1 MDIETLATSAVK
13 DSIAKTDLLSPYIN
27 EKDKEPSWDGNI
39 YLYKSADKS
48 KSNLKGRVPVQ
59 IKGCST
65 VDLAHDRIKF
75 SVDCKDLE
83 NYLQDGGVIYF
94 VVGVSEDGEQK
105 KIYYAPLLPV
115 NLQEIL
121 EDCKESKTLEFSEF
135 PTDNKEKI
143 NLFFGFFDDK
153 QKQASF
159 VNSPILSLE
168 DYEKNI
174 KEITFS
180 QYTSHPERINPVK
193 VFFDPR
199 INWYVNLKDISI
211 PHPIRRF
218 PGDLYLS
225 QQISSEI
232 TVGSRLF
239 YKHYER
245 IHSKEDT
252 TISIGKSVKIVI
264 PDKSPQKMTIRL
276 LSTSILEDACM
287 DLDFFLS
294 ALSSQQ
300 FEIGKDVF
308 PLVLTDKQLTNLDIE
323 ANKERLFRLGRLYD
337 LFKML
342 GLNTGIDL
350 AKLSED
356 HWNHIIIL
364 LKALVD
370 EEIVTNLKEDL
381 PYLNIPDIGEEKV
394 LLCFHKTDTPDAYLI
409 TDFFKTPLRL
419 EVELDGER
427 LPVPQYSLLTSEN
440 YLELANLN
448 CSKLLPAFLE
458 IEGNRA
464 LYERANQ
471 TLLNLLEAY
480 DRSGYTRTDILN
492 AAKEFAN
499 WLHGLSEDI
508 SLLPR
513 EITELNLLQVYK
525 RERALSEK
533 EKETLWQMIE
543 TPDQRQDIRVGA
555 CLLLENQEAAKR
567 YFVGLTPDEQE
578 NFKKYPIYRFWKKD
592 GED

>member
-1 MDIETLATSAVK
+1 M
-13 DSIAKTDLLSPYIN
+13 
-27 EKDKEPSWDGNI
+27 
-39 YLYKSADKS
+39 
-48 KSNLKGRVPVQ
+48 
-59 IKGCST
+59 
-65 VDLAHDRIKF
+65 
-75 SVDCKDLE
+75 
-83 NYLQDGGVIYF
+83 
-94 VVGVSEDGEQK
+94 
-105 KIYYAPLLPV
+105 
-115 NLQEIL
+115 
-121 EDCKESKTLEFSEF
+121 
-135 PTDNKEKI
+135 
-143 NLFFGFFDDK
+143 
-153 QKQASF
+153 
-159 VNSPILSLE
+159 
-168 DYEKNI
+168 
-174 KEITFS
+174 
-180 QYTSHPERINPVK
+180 
-193 VFFDPR
+193 
-199 INWYVNLKDISI
+199 
-211 PHPIRRF
+211 
-218 PGDLYLS
+218 
-225 QQISSEI
+225 
-232 TVGSRLF
+232 
-239 YKHYER
+239 
-245 IHSKEDT
+245 
-252 TISIGKSVKIVI
+252 
-264 PDKSPQKMTIRL
+264 
-276 LSTSILEDACM
+276 
-287 DLDFFLS
+287 
-294 ALSSQQ
+294 
-300 FEIGKDVF
+300 
-308 PLVLTDKQLTNLDIE
+308 
-323 ANKERLFRLGRLYD
+323 
-337 LFKML
+337 
-342 GLNTGIDL
+342 
-350 AKLSED
+350 
-356 HWNHIIIL
+356 
-364 LKALVD
+364 
-370 EEIVTNLKEDL
+370 
-381 PYLNIPDIGEEKV
+381 PYLNILDIGEEKV